1 MSALAYVATTALF
14 AALWGIT
21 GAAVAFALTTVCMR
35 LALGVLRVPALA
47 HPALRR
53 MSRRL
58 REPATAGMASARAQ
72 ELPRLI
78 HPLTPLLAF
87 VAPLLFL
94 AWVLPESSYEL
105 LYRTPK

>member
-1 MSALAYVATTALF
+1 
-14 AALWGIT
+14 
-21 GAAVAFALTTVCMR
+21 
-35 LALGVLRVPALA
+35 
-47 HPALRR
+47 

-105 LYRTPK
+105 LYRTPKYVDAAFVLSALFV